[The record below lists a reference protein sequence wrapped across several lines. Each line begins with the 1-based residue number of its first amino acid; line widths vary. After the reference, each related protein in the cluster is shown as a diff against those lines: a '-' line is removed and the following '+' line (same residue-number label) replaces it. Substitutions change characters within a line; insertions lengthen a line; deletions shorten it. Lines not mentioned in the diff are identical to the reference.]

1 MSNKEVCKLCQ
12 NVRISTSV
20 TFNGTN
26 VVINIPA
33 GSYENN
39 HNYCIIVAQSIPSTA
54 VINSGVVITIGSGT
68 VQYPVVKSDC
78 SQLTACGLASR
89 TKYPMRVETT
99 PTGGVFRLLARTCCV
114 NRNLSSINGT
124 APVTTS
130 TASTTTS
137 TSASTQSATKA

>member
-1 MSNKEVCKLCQ
+1 VF
-12 NVRISTSV
+12 TSSITV
-20 TFNGTN
+20 SGTN
-26 VVINIPA
+26 LIINIPA
-33 GSYENN
+33 GSYLDDTQ
-39 HNYCIIVAQSIPSTA
+39 YCIVTTQTIPSAAT
-54 VINSGVVITIGSGT
+54 INMPVYVVIGSGT

-124 APVTTS
+124 APVTAS

>member
-1 MSNKEVCKLCQ
+1 MACNKVCKVCP
-12 NVRISTSV
+12 RIVFTSSITV
-20 TFNGTN
+20 SGTN
-26 VVINIPA
+26 LIINIPA
-33 GSYENN
+33 GSYLDDTQ
-39 HNYCIIVAQSIPSTA
+39 YCIVTTQTIPSTA
-54 VINSGVVITIGSGT
+54 TINMPVYVVIGSGT

-124 APVTTS
+124 TPVTTS